1 MENLTLLFQAPS
13 LALQVLIDGLLVGAV
28 LAMPAY
34 GMALVWGVMN
44 IINVAQGEFVVL
56 GGFVA
61 YLLFVGAGINP
72 IASIPIAALVLYAL
86 GWALYRIVIHRIV
99 ERDLFISILA
109 TFGISILLQQS
120 MNLAFSADI
129 QSAEPGLDS
138 WVLMDGR
145 LVVSQI
151 KVIAFV
157 LAFLLGAALLAFLHR
172 SSLGRA
178 IRATAQNARAARVM
192 GIDTDGVY
200 AATYALNAAICG
212 AAGALVVMT
221 WVIHPFL
228 GILYTVR
235 SFLIVVVAGL
245 GNLGGVVTAAL
256 GLGALENY
264 AGFVLGAEFQVAF
277 VYLLMVAILVWRNRR
292 LRRQRKYLA

>member
-56 GGFVA
+56 GGFIA

-109 TFGISILLQQS
+109 TFGISILLQQV

-129 QSAEPGLDS
+129 QSVEPGLDS
-138 WVLMDGR
+138 WVMMDGR

-157 LAFLLGAALLAFLHR
+157 LAFLLGVALLLFLHR

-277 VYLLMVAILVWRNRR
+277 VYLLMVAILVWRNHR
-292 LRRQRKYLA
+292 LRRQRRYLA

>member
-1 MENLTLLFQAPS
+1 MENLTLFFQAPS

>member
-277 VYLLMVAILVWRNRR
+277 VYLLMVTILVWRNRR

>member
-1 MENLTLLFQAPS
+1 MENLTLIFQAPS
-13 LALQVLIDGLLVGAV
+13 LALQVLIDGQLVGAV

>member
-56 GGFVA
+56 GGFIA

-109 TFGISILLQQS
+109 TFGISILLQQA

-157 LAFLLGAALLAFLHR
+157 LAFLLGAALLVFLHR

-277 VYLLMVAILVWRNRR
+277 VYLLMVAILVWRNHR
-292 LRRQRKYLA
+292 LRRQRRYLA

>member
-61 YLLFVGAGINP
+61 YLLFVWAGINP

-109 TFGISILLQQS
+109 TFGISILLQQA

-277 VYLLMVAILVWRNRR
+277 VYLLMVAILVWRNHR
-292 LRRQRKYLA
+292 LRRQRRYLA

>member
-56 GGFVA
+56 GGFIA

-109 TFGISILLQQS
+109 TFGISILLQQA

-138 WVLMDGR
+138 WVMLDGR

-157 LAFLLGAALLAFLHR
+157 LAFLLGVALLVFLHR

-264 AGFVLGAEFQVAF
+264 AGFILGAEFQVAF
-277 VYLLMVAILVWRNRR
+277 VYLLMVAILVWRNHR
-292 LRRQRKYLA
+292 LRRQRRYLA

>member
-28 LAMPAY
+28 LAVPAY

>member
-56 GGFVA
+56 GGFIA

-109 TFGISILLQQS
+109 TFGISILLQQA

-157 LAFLLGAALLAFLHR
+157 LAFLLGAALLMFLHR

-277 VYLLMVAILVWRNRR
+277 VYLLMVAILVWRNHR
-292 LRRQRKYLA
+292 LRRQRRYLA